1 LESEWRWGLAE
12 SGLDPETYGLASRDL
27 MSPEFIWAWRRDTPD
42 AVFALYE
49 DPLFP
54 EELAYEV
61 QAYPEWT
68 MQILADAG
76 IIVQDWT

>member
-12 SGLDPETYGLASRDL
+12 SGLDPDVYRLASRDL
-27 MSPEFIWAWRRDTPD
+27 GDPTYIWVYRPD
-42 AVFALYE
+42 YPNYVFACYE

-61 QAYPEWT
+61 AAYEGFT
-68 MQILADAG
+68 FALLAQIG
-76 IIVQDWT
+76 SIVPD